1 MKVAITIEYS
11 SGESATYIAA
21 PPEWAKWEQKT
32 GNTIQQAQD
41 KIGVSDL
48 LFLAYNAMKREA
60 AGKPVKPYEAWI
72 ETVADI
78 STESQDP
85 KVLKLEA

>member
-1 MKVAITIEYS
+1 
-11 SGESATYIAA
+11 
-21 PPEWAKWEQKT
+21 
-32 GNTIQQAQD
+32 
-41 KIGVSDL
+41 
-48 LFLAYNAMKREA
+48 MKREA

-85 KVLKLEA
+85 KASQLEA